1 MSGVTRSQF
10 TEQMKD
16 DNYEYFWE
24 NYDVTPTKWEML
36 FEVMPSTRA

>member
-1 MSGVTRSQF
+1 MSGVMRSQF

-24 NYDVTPTKWEML
+24 NYDITPTKWETI
-36 FEVMPSTRA
+36 FEVTTSNRA